1 MNQRKTIEIY
11 GDDYPTSDGTC
22 IRDYIHINEL
32 AQTHLLALERLLN
45 GLPCGQYNLGN
56 GDGYSVK
63 QVIDVARQITEKP
76 IPSKVVEGRPGD
88 PAVLIGSSEK
98 AIKEL
103 GWRPQFTDLNT
114 IIETAWKWH
123 KNHPHGYR
131 DL

>member
-1 MNQRKTIEIY
+1 
-11 GDDYPTSDGTC
+11 
-22 IRDYIHINEL
+22 
-32 AQTHLLALERLLN
+32 
-45 GLPCGQYNLGN
+45 LGN

-63 QVIDVARQITEKP
+63 KVIDVARQVTEKQ
-76 IPSKVVEGRPGD
+76 IPSKIVKRRPGD

-103 GWRPQFTDLNT
+103 GWKPKFTDLHT

-123 KNHPHGYR
+123 KNHPHGYK